1 MYYKFIG
8 LFVNLSLDKKIKNNL
23 RFQMDSTR
31 IIELISYSLPTLIM
45 AFVAY
50 SFFELYTKNEN
61 AKRNYLLQK
70 ESKPDTLSL
79 RLQAYER
86 MTLFLE
92 RINPSQLLVRI
103 TPISED
109 KTDYQNFVIA
119 QIEQEYE
126 HNLTQQIY
134 ISDECWS
141 TITTSKNATIQMILL
156 AAKNEKVSDAHQLR
170 EFILNDLLTKPSP
183 SSVALAFLKNEVS
196 QLW

>member
-1 MYYKFIG
+1 
-8 LFVNLSLDKKIKNNL
+8 
-23 RFQMDSTR
+23 MDSAR
-31 IIELISYSLPTLIM
+31 IIELISYTLPTIIM

-61 AKRNYLLQK
+61 AKRKYLLQK
-70 ESKPDTLSL
+70 DTKPDTLSI

-103 TPISED
+103 TPISEN
-109 KTDYQNFVIA
+109 KIDYQNFVIA

-126 HNLTQQIY
+126 HNLAQQIY
-134 ISDECWS
+134 VSEECWS
-141 TITTSKNATIQMILL
+141 TITTAKNATIQMILL
-156 AAKNEKVSDAHQLR
+156 ATKSEKINDANQLR
-170 EFILNDLLTKPSP
+170 EFILKDLFEKPSP
-183 SSVALAFLKNEVS
+183 SSAALAFLKNEVS

>member
-1 MYYKFIG
+1 ME
-8 LFVNLSLDKKIKNNL
+8 NT
-23 RFQMDSTR
+23 Q
-31 IIELISYSLPTLIM
+31 IIALISYSLPTLIM

-50 SFFELYTKNEN
+50 SFYELYTKNEN
-61 AKRNYLLQK
+61 AKRMYLLKK
-70 ESKPDTLSL
+70 ETKPDTLSI

-103 TPISED
+103 APISEN
-109 KTDYQNFVIA
+109 KVDYQNFVIA

-141 TITTSKNATIQMILL
+141 TITTAKNATIQIILL
-156 AAKNEKVSDAHQLR
+156 ATNNETIADANQLR
-170 EFILNDLLTKPSP
+170 EVVLRDLLEKASP
-183 SSVALAFLKNEVS
+183 SSAALSFLKNEVS
-196 QLW
+196 ELW

>member
-8 LFVNLSLDKKIKNNL
+8 LFVNLSLDKIFKNNL
-23 RFQMDSTR
+23 KFPMDSTR

-103 TPISED
+103 TPISDD
-109 KTDYQNFVIA
+109 KIDYQNFVIA

-126 HNLTQQIY
+126 HNLAQQIY
-134 ISDECWS
+134 VSEECWS
-141 TITTSKNATIQMILL
+141 TITTAKNATIQMILL
-156 AAKNEKVSDAHQLR
+156 AAKNEKITDANQLR
-170 EFILNDLLTKPSP
+170 EIILNDLVTKPSP

>member
-1 MYYKFIG
+1 
-8 LFVNLSLDKKIKNNL
+8 
-23 RFQMDSTR
+23 MDSTR
-31 IIELISYSLPTLIM
+31 IIELISYTLPTLIM

-50 SFFELYTKNEN
+50 SFFDLYTKNEN

-70 ESKPDTLSL
+70 ESKPDSLSL

-103 TPISED
+103 TPISEN
-109 KTDYQNFVIA
+109 KIDYQNYVIA

-126 HNLTQQIY
+126 HNLAQQIY
-134 ISDECWS
+134 VSEECWS
-141 TITTSKNATIQMILL
+141 TITTAKNSIIQMILL
-156 AAKNEKVSDAHQLR
+156 ATNNEKVTNANQLR
-170 EFILNDLLTKPSP
+170 EFILKDLLAKPSP
-183 SSVALAFLKNEVS
+183 SSAALAYLKTEVN

>member
-1 MYYKFIG
+1 
-8 LFVNLSLDKKIKNNL
+8 
-23 RFQMDSTR
+23 MDSTR
-31 IIELISYSLPTLIM
+31 IIELVSYTLPTLIM
-45 AFVAY
+45 GFVAY

-61 AKRNYLLQK
+61 AKRKYLLQK
-70 ESKPDTLSL
+70 NAKPDTLSL

-103 TPISED
+103 APISNNKE
-109 KTDYQNFVIA
+109 DYQNFVIA

-134 ISDECWS
+134 ISEECWS
-141 TITTSKNATIQMILL
+141 TITTAKNATIQMILL
-156 AAKNEKVSDAHQLR
+156 ATKSEKITDAHQLR
-170 EFILNDLLTKPSP
+170 EVIVRDLLEKQSP
-183 SSVALAFLKNEVS
+183 SNTALSFIKNEVN

>member
-8 LFVNLSLDKKIKNNL
+8 LFVNLSLDTNSKNNHK
-23 RFQMDSTR
+23 FPMDSTR

-70 ESKPDTLSL
+70 NTKPDTLSL

-103 TPISED
+103 TPISEN
-109 KTDYQNFVIA
+109 KIDYQNYVIA

-126 HNLTQQIY
+126 HNLAQQIY
-134 ISDECWS
+134 VSEECWS
-141 TITTSKNATIQMILL
+141 TITTAKNATIQMILV
-156 AAKNEKVSDAHQLR
+156 ATKNERISDANQLR
-170 EFILNDLLTKPSP
+170 EVVLKDLFEKPSP
-183 SSVALAFLKNEVS
+183 SSAALAFLKNEVG

>member
-1 MYYKFIG
+1 
-8 LFVNLSLDKKIKNNL
+8 
-23 RFQMDSTR
+23 MDSTR
-31 IIELISYSLPTLIM
+31 IIELVSYSLPTLIM

-70 ESKPDTLSL
+70 ETKPDTLSL

-103 TPISED
+103 TPISEN
-109 KTDYQNFVIA
+109 KTDYQNYVIA

-141 TITTSKNATIQMILL
+141 TITTAKNATIQMILF
-156 AAKNEKVSDAHQLR
+156 AAKNEKISDAHQLR